1 MADTPCEGDLVV
13 SLVDAQGVDA
23 SGHRATFSAPVQVR
37 EVDVLPPLPVA
48 LRLTGPQTIKASAT
62 ASFAVSLDV
71 GAATVSQATV
81 TISVAETQDSQNREY
96 VCQTLAPDGRCPRIV
111 AGETDNTPWFLSMPF
126 NNQGSG
132 TAAAIG
138 IFFYEANR
146 ALGTREINAQ
156 VSFRDASNNVAY
168 GLDAMGHQIEFVQD
182 PATGMHDVKI
192 EPNVTY
198 TLHTALSPDGKSVS
212 ATATF
217 NFGDWEINKG
227 HVDIAYDPLKLEL
240 TSACNDSQGGANFVK
255 CSQPGSGVIRF
266 DLADSGVT
274 GAVDIGAA
282 KFAPVQDAT
291 GTATLT
297 ISAADLYNGVPYT
310 PEIVAGPN
318 TTGSGKRTFTIADN
332 GTVTNAPATTTGSSV
347 RSNAVRATSIRTG
360 PASTVV

>member
-1 MADTPCEGDLVV
+1 YGTATSTFVPNIPVTMTVVDGDGGPLGASLTMPSSASRTFTVKLDSGANTVQGATVRVSTGGGSGTGGYAGSAFNVCGTSQDSCGYGSQEYVVHWETPASQTFTVGTFTIYGRQCETMADTPCEGDLVV

-132 TAAAIG
+132 TAVAIG
-138 IFFYEANR
+138 TFFYEANR
-146 ALGTREINAQ
+146 TLGTREINAQ

-198 TLHTALSPDGKSVS
+198 TLHTSLSPDGKSVS

-227 HVDIAYDPLKLEL
+227 HVDIAY
-240 TSACNDSQGGANFVK
+240 
-255 CSQPGSGVIRF
+255 
-266 DLADSGVT
+266 
-274 GAVDIGAA
+274 
-282 KFAPVQDAT
+282 
-291 GTATLT
+291 
-297 ISAADLYNGVPYT
+297 
-310 PEIVAGPN
+310 
-318 TTGSGKRTFTIADN
+318 
-332 GTVTNAPATTTGSSV
+332 
-347 RSNAVRATSIRTG
+347 
-360 PASTVV
+360 